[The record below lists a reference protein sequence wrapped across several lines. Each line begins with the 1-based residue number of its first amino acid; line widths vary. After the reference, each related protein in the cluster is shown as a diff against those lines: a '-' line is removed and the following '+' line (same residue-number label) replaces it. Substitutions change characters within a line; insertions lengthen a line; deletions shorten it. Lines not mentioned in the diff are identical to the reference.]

1 MHTAVSLS
9 PNGPGML
16 AFRHRG
22 FDQDNPAWDLHMRAA
37 ILGYEIT
44 GRDDSDTNTSVGA
57 WKEDADTRGDLN
69 CANYW
74 QADYDKRKVGC
85 WGFGYAAVIQET
97 QDAVQGSTGP
107 SLYGN
112 SDQTQTGMKK
122 SKVLPIG
129 QEGKAD
135 KRFKPKNPI
144 FLQPEDEAGDDPDSP
159 NGGMHDDGNGDGGAN
174 GGEDPNGVTDLGN
187 GWVYQD
193 GVIAYVGPSP
203 NVDSLS
209 GFNGGYWSGG
219 FNQFTYGGS
228 NSTSALTGIPGVG
241 FSSGFPGFSGVNNTF
256 TNGGSI
262 GFSFSNGNGRPR

>member
-97 QDAVQGSTGP
+97 QDGGQGSTGP
-107 SLYGN
+107 SLFGN
-112 SDQTQTGMKK
+112 SDTTQTGGKK

-129 QEGKAD
+129 QSGKAD
-135 KRFKPKNPI
+135 QRFKPKSPI
-144 FLQPEDEAGDDPDSP
+144 FLQPEDEAGDDPNGQD
-159 NGGMHDDGNGDGGAN
+159 GGMNDDGNGDGGAN
-174 GGEDPNGVTDLGN
+174 GGDDPNGVTDLGN

-193 GVIAYVGPSP
+193 GVIAYVGPST

-209 GFNGGYWSGG
+209 GSNNGYWG
-219 FNQFTYGGS
+219 T
-228 NSTSALTGIPGVG
+228 
-241 FSSGFPGFSGVNNTF
+241 
-256 TNGGSI
+256 GSI
-262 GFSFSNGNGRPR
+262 GFSGVSNFLSGGGPIGFAFSYGTGRPR